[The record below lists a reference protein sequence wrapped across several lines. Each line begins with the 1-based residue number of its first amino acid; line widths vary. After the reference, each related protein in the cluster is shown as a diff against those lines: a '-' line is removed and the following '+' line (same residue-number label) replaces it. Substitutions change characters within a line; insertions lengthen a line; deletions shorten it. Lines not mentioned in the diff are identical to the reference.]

1 MNPSEPRN
9 AALKAAPRL
18 DAYFSDED
26 ERRRVTRAMFD
37 QAAAGYD
44 EAERLTGFSSG
55 PWYRHEVLRRRH
67 GTLARRCVAR
77 SRFLDAGKDLA
88 PARRYLLGAR
98 TAARTR

>member
-9 AALKAAPRL
+9 AALKPDPRL

-44 EAERLTGFSSG
+44 EAERLTGFT
-55 PWYRHEVLRRRH
+55 REV
-67 GTLARRCVAR
+67 TVV
-77 SRFLDAGKDLA
+77 
-88 PARRYLLGAR
+88 GA
-98 TAARTR
+98 